1 VVLLPY
7 LLARCLVAV
16 WARLGERRRRQ
27 NLDDGG
33 GGHGGRGGGGNG
45 NGNGNELVLAA

>member
-16 WARLGERRRRQ
+16 WARLGERQRRQ
-27 NLDDGG
+27 NLDDES
-33 GGHGGRGGGGNG
+33 GGHGGRGGRGG
-45 NGNGNELVLAA
+45 GNGNELVLAA

>member
-33 GGHGGRGGGGNG
+33 GDHGGRGGGGNG
-45 NGNGNELVLAA
+45 NELVLAA